1 MQSTPLGVWMSH
13 SKGGGLMV
21 IRVLPFLAEYITRDR
36 EIDLLVHL
44 WFYCGH
50 VHHCPG
56 RREHRADLLQN
67 IPLNKQV
74 CRYNAQHQR
83 PYQRH
88 K

>member
-1 MQSTPLGVWMSH
+1 
-13 SKGGGLMV
+13 MV
-21 IRVLPFLAEYITRDR
+21 IRVLPFLAEYITRDK
-36 EIDLLVHL
+36 ETDLLVHL

-67 IPLNKQV
+67 IPLNKQER
-74 CRYNAQHQR
+74 RYAAQHKR

-88 K
+88 SQRLSNINC